1 MYHYQEYKSDIRLTP
16 WIENYWLATDFVP
29 SGIYAKVLPDAYADI
44 IFDFDSTKGISRATI
59 FGTMTNFFE
68 VDSTKHTQ
76 MFGIRFKP
84 AAITAFTRVPQMELT
99 NRSVELALLE
109 TLFDKS
115 FYETFPEK
123 QSAQEII
130 AHTNNHLIKMLP
142 HLYSPDVQ
150 ILRAVDVI
158 NFTKGQLNLTRLASD
173 ICLSQRH
180 FERRFKTAIG
190 VSPKMFAKIIRFTH
204 TIQDIVKYP
213 EKDLLTIALERGYY
227 DGTHLMKEIKSFS
240 GDTPTDVRK
249 KREVYYAPD
258 ECYV

>member
-1 MYHYQEYKSDIRLTP
+1 MYHYQEYKPDIRLSP
-16 WIENYWLATDFVP
+16 WVENYWIATNFVP
-29 SGIYAKVLPDAYADI
+29 SEHYAKILPDNCTDVV
-44 IFDFDSTKGISRATI
+44 FDFDRIKGFSCVEL
-59 FGTMTNFFE
+59 FGTMTNFIEF
-68 VDSTKHTQ
+68 DSAERGQ

-84 AAITAFTRVPQMELT
+84 VAITAFTRVPQMELT
-99 NRSVELALLE
+99 NRAVELALVE

-115 FYETFPEK
+115 FYETLPEK
-123 QSAQEII
+123 QSAEKII
-130 AHTNNHLIKMLP
+130 AHTNNYLINLLP
-142 HLYSPDVQ
+142 RLYLPDRQ
-150 ILRAVDVI
+150 IIHAVDAI

-190 VSPKMFAKIIRFTH
+190 INPKMFAKIVRFKH

-227 DGTHLMKEIKSFS
+227 DRTHLMKDIKSFS
-240 GDTPTDVRK
+240 GDIPTDVRK
-249 KREVYYAPD
+249 KREIYYAPD

>member
-1 MYHYQEYKSDIRLTP
+1 MYHYQEYKPDIRLTP
-16 WIENYWLATDFVP
+16 WVENYWLATDFVP
-29 SGIYAKVLPDAYADI
+29 SELYAKILPDNCTDV
-44 IFDFDSTKGISRATI
+44 IFDFDRTKGISYVEL
-59 FGTMTNFFE
+59 FGTMTNFIEFE
-68 VDSTKHTQ
+68 SAQHAQ

-99 NRSVELALLE
+99 DRAVELALVE

-115 FYETFPEK
+115 FYETLPEK

-130 AHTNNHLIKMLP
+130 AHINNYLINLLP
-142 HLYSPDVQ
+142 RLYLPDKQ
-150 ILRAVDVI
+150 IIRAVDTI

-190 VSPKMFAKIIRFTH
+190 ISPKTFAKIVRFKY
-204 TIQDIVKYP
+204 TIQDIVEYP
-213 EKDLLTIALERGYY
+213 EKDLLTIALEHGYY
-227 DGTHLMKEIKSFS
+227 DRTHLMKDIKSFS
-240 GDTPTDVRK
+240 GDAPTDIRK
-249 KREVYYAPD
+249 KREIYYAPD